1 MTLNKKRELS
11 YLELANVGAVSVW
24 LVLLN
29 ISFVKCSLFQYIQ
42 ENTILKVPVTFFF
55 NVAVYLDVH
64 IDCDSITGPGLP
76 GRGVPSAQD
85 ILDYIRFKFFKSAGP
100 RELEGVKCEEQNVQ
114 CSDVTTGLEEECS
127 PVIEP
132 GPQKKD
138 TTMGHGDSENE
149 RIYSAKLADLQLKL
163 EVEETTSPSTSL
175 PTGADR
181 KVFPS
186 FQEVMDR
193 IANTNLLQNVDA
205 SNPEELNSFL
215 DYLKTVRE
223 VLIVGAKTGSLI
235 ITAECSSLAILD
247 ELWKAHC
254 TGTLNKMAQS
264 LVTEDVLKTF
274 GLTEVKLIT
283 TIVEEEYEACRE
295 VFLKEGAGGYIL

>member
-1 MTLNKKRELS
+1 MTLNKKREFS

-29 ISFVKCSLFQYIQ
+29 ISFLTCSLFQYIQ
-42 ENTILKVPVTFFF
+42 ENTILKVPVTFFFF

-85 ILDYIRFKFFKSAGP
+85 ILDYIRFKFFKSSGP
-100 RELEGVKCEEQNVQ
+100 RELEGVKCEEQNLQ
-114 CSDVTTGLEEECS
+114 CNDMTTGLGEECS

-132 GPQKKD
+132 GPRKKD
-138 TTMGHGDSENE
+138 TTVGHGDSENE
-149 RIYSAKLADLQLKL
+149 RIYSVVDLQIDR
-163 EVEETTSPSTSL
+163 EVKATTSPSTSL
-175 PTGADR
+175 PTGAEKIR
-181 KVFPS
+181 FS
-186 FQEVMDR
+186 STQEVVDR
-193 IANTNLLQNVDA
+193 IATNLFQNVDA
-205 SNPEELNSFL
+205 SNPEQLNSFL
-215 DYLKTVRE
+215 DYLKKVRE
-223 VLIVGAKTGSLI
+223 VLIVGVKTGSLI
-235 ITAECSSLAILD
+235 ITAECSSLGILD

-264 LVTEDVLKTF
+264 LVTEDVLITF
-274 GLTEVKLIT
+274 GLTEMKLIT
-283 TIVEEEYEACRE
+283 TIVEEDYEACRE

>member
-1 MTLNKKRELS
+1 M
-11 YLELANVGAVSVW
+11 
-24 LVLLN
+24 
-29 ISFVKCSLFQYIQ
+29 
-42 ENTILKVPVTFFF
+42 KVPVTFFF
-55 NVAVYLDVH
+55 NVAVYLDVQ

-85 ILDYIRFKFFKSAGP
+85 VLDYIRFKFFKSSGP
-100 RELEGVKCEEQNVQ
+100 RELEGLKCEEQNVQ
-114 CSDVTTGLEEECS
+114 CRDMTTGLGDECS

-138 TTMGHGDSENE
+138 TTVGHGNSENE

-163 EVEETTSPSTSL
+163 KVEETTSPSTSL
-175 PTGADR
+175 PTGADTR
-181 KVFPS
+181 VS
-186 FQEVMDR
+186 SSTQEVLDR
-193 IANTNLLQNVDA
+193 VATNLIQNVGT

-215 DYLKTVRE
+215 DHLKKVRE
-223 VLIVGAKTGSLI
+223 VLIVDVKTGSLI
-235 ITAECSSLAILD
+235 ITAECSSLGILD

-264 LVTEDVLKTF
+264 LVTEDVLRTF

-295 VFLKEGAGGYIL
+295 VFLKEGAGGYILWILSHLFRRL